1 MSRVHTADPTAAAPL
16 PRGPHGLTREQ
27 VAKSQRARLKAAM
40 TELLGENGYAGV
52 KIGELARRAAVSR
65 AAFYEHF
72 DSKEACLLA
81 AYDDF
86 AARLLEAIATAG
98 DASSW
103 DDFLAATLDAY
114 LGELE
119 RDPVAARAFLVEMDA
134 AGEDARRRRREAIR
148 GFAAVIAERHARI
161 REREPRL
168 GELPE
173 TVYVGLSFG
182 VRELVHERLEAEREP
197 RLTELAPDVIT
208 WVTAMVEGA
217 APAAERAAA
226 RAR

>member
-52 KIGELARRAAVSR
+52 KIGRTRRAAVSR